1 MVTDNQ
7 NNNQSLSDAGAL
19 RIKFQAGSSL
29 AFCNNF
35 QKRSMSSSNLKQAC
49 TCKLKEEQEMLKQG
63 APLSVIAQTL
73 QIKIS
78 DIMRLDNPN
87 ALGK

>member
-1 MVTDNQ
+1 
-7 NNNQSLSDAGAL
+7 
-19 RIKFQAGSSL
+19 
-29 AFCNNF
+29 
-35 QKRSMSSSNLKQAC
+35 MSNSNLKQSC
-49 TCKLKEEQEMLKQG
+49 TCKLKEAQEMLKQG

>member
-1 MVTDNQ
+1 MQ
-7 NNNQSLSDAGAL
+7 
-19 RIKFQAGSSL
+19 
-29 AFCNNF
+29 
-35 QKRSMSSSNLKQAC
+35 NLKSIC
-49 TCKLKEEQEMLKQG
+49 KCKLTEVQEMLKHG

>member
-1 MVTDNQ
+1 MN
-7 NNNQSLSDAGAL
+7 
-19 RIKFQAGSSL
+19 K
-29 AFCNNF
+29 
-35 QKRSMSSSNLKQAC
+35 SNLKQAC
-49 TCKLKEEQEMLKQG
+49 KCKLKEAQEMLKQG

>member
-1 MVTDNQ
+1 
-7 NNNQSLSDAGAL
+7 
-19 RIKFQAGSSL
+19 
-29 AFCNNF
+29 
-35 QKRSMSSSNLKQAC
+35 MSRSNLKKAC
-49 TCKLKEEQEMLKQG
+49 ACKLKEAHEMLKQG
-63 APLSVIAQTL
+63 APLSIIAQTL

>member
-1 MVTDNQ
+1 MN
-7 NNNQSLSDAGAL
+7 
-19 RIKFQAGSSL
+19 K
-29 AFCNNF
+29 
-35 QKRSMSSSNLKQAC
+35 SNLKQAC
-49 TCKLKEEQEMLKQG
+49 KCKLKEAQEMLKQG
-63 APLSVIAQTL
+63 APLSIIAQTL

>member
-1 MVTDNQ
+1 MQ
-7 NNNQSLSDAGAL
+7 
-19 RIKFQAGSSL
+19 
-29 AFCNNF
+29 
-35 QKRSMSSSNLKQAC
+35 NLKSLC
-49 TCKLKEEQEMLKQG
+49 KCKLNEAHEMLKHG

-78 DIMRLDNPN
+78 DIMHLDNAK